1 MNSPR
6 RQVDG
11 LVLHGTEHGAVA
23 GATSVTRGAKT
34 AIDHPRGVLCEQA
47 RIYKGIRR
55 WGPTA
60 FRCLALDWPGPAL
73 TGGLLLCVAKEVTK
87 KGDPA
92 SPVVGFADDSLALL
106 ATRGRR
112 RTRPL
117 RGLRQLRRTSPP
129 VVPLLSGSAGALR
142 MHRAFTEA
150 ACVSNAQNPLPTPH
164 SPLLTSHPAFSV
176 ASAGG
181 SPYHSDQI
189 DRQHLQHSFQHAPH
203 ALAPGRPAP
212 QPRHKHPESHR
223 PGLRWHRKILRWPA
237 SFIACRRAA
246 TGPCRSAVATR
257 RPKILYRHF
266 KPGWRDSSAAA
277 RHSDLF
283 SCHAAIF
290 YCLLAIP

>member
-1 MNSPR
+1 MGTNRFPLLGLGLAGSRPDRRVTSLRRQRSNQERRPRFTGRRLRRRLTCAARNTRPAQNSP
-6 RQVDG
+6 
-11 LVLHGTEHGAVA
+11 AA
-23 GATSVTRGAKT
+23 GAQTATPDFPACCSAAQRFSRGSPDA
-34 AIDHPRGVLCEQA
+34 PSLYRGGLCEQ
-47 RIYKGIRR
+47 RTK
-55 WGPTA
+55 PT
-60 FRCLALDWPGPAL
+60 PH
-73 TGGLLLCVAKEVTK
+73 
-87 KGDPA
+87 
-92 SPVVGFADDSLALL
+92 S
-106 ATRGRR
+106 
-112 RTRPL
+112 
-117 RGLRQLRRTSPP
+117 
-129 VVPLLSGSAGALR
+129 
-142 MHRAFTEA
+142 
-150 ACVSNAQNPLPTPH
+150 PLPTPH
-164 SPLLTSHPAFSV
+164 FPLLTSHPAFSV